1 MMSDRLRLGMVM
13 PFILNRSLTI
23 NCLKPQE
30 IAKLQERVNL
40 NQNQVVNTIIKCW
53 AIVAKCSQLV
63 FKISL
68 TDEDYKELEKYL
80 KKERQILTKVR
91 FVYNYI
97 VK

>member
-30 IAKLQERVNL
+30 IAKLQERANL

-53 AIVAKCSQLV
+53 AIVAKCSWLA

-68 TDEDYKELEKYL
+68 TNNDYIDLEKYL
-80 KKERQILTKVR
+80 KKEQKALIEVKFKV
-91 FVYNYI
+91 YLY
-97 VK
+97 K